1 MTGDLICSLLLLM
14 VNSENKK
21 LRSVHISHAK
31 QVPVVDLLSKP
42 QATSMHFAAEGPDV
56 SEGSLCNRSQKH
68 ISLPAF
74 QGSVLGHQYS
84 TDRKDLE
91 KIYSL
96 EVSELFL
103 FKKRTA
109 PNNLIRTAKS
119 KAQGLQA
126 AASKAAI

>member
-1 MTGDLICSLLLLM
+1 MMGDLICSLLLLM

-21 LRSVHISHAK
+21 LRSVHINHAT
-31 QVPVVDLLSKP
+31 QVPTVDLLSKP
-42 QATSMHFAAEGPDV
+42 QATSMPLCGCRATDI

-68 ISLPAF
+68 ISLPTF

-84 TDRKDLE
+84 IDRKDLE

-96 EVSELFL
+96 EVAEIFLL

-109 PNNLIRTAKS
+109 LNNFDKNF
-119 KAQGLQA
+119 
-126 AASKAAI
+126 